1 MNSVVF
7 PSKGSSVDAL
17 GAVQTQSSV
26 PGAGAPQ
33 SREPLWAGEE
43 VMPHHCG
50 CLLCLT
56 GSTGK
61 ASSEGFQLSDDRSTK
76 SSEKF

>member
-1 MNSVVF
+1 M
-7 PSKGSSVDAL
+7 L
-17 GAVQTQSSV
+17 LVQFRHKAQFLV
-26 PGAGAPQ
+26 QELPRAE
-33 SREPLWAGEE
+33 SRALWAGEE
-43 VMPHHCG
+43 VMPHRCG